1 MLDRVKTA
9 LLAASSPAALVL
21 AVGMAGPA
29 KADQIIYWTA
39 FGGQELMEA
48 DVTTGTNTV
57 LEHTP
62 GTAGYPDSLIFDS
75 HGNILYSEY
84 GVYTGTAGEVR
95 SFNPTTLAD
104 SLVVGGL
111 STQAVDLA
119 LDPSGASVLV
129 ADRGNSNLDRVTLP
143 SGPATVL
150 NGTFTGDGLNG
161 IAYDSA
167 GHLFAVN
174 EANHTLNQIDP
185 VTGAILHTFSVGGS
199 GYLDGMGFDTVT
211 GNLFIANGGCLEE
224 MTTTGTDLGCKGSF
238 SSIDG
243 VESTDNGDIL
253 VADVGGGD
261 IGDYNLTTGVS
272 KSLISTPGLDDIAPV
287 AGLGAPPPTAPEPAS
302 LTLLGSALIGLGFFR
317 RRKRA

>member
-1 MLDRVKTA
+1 MLSRIIKGT
-9 LLAASSPAALVL
+9 LLAASSTVAL
-21 AVGMAGPA
+21 GMAGPA
-29 KADQIIYWTA
+29 QADEIIYWTA
-39 FGGQELMEA
+39 FSGQKLMQA
-48 DVTTGTNTV
+48 DVTTGINTL
-57 LEHTP
+57 LENTP
-62 GTAGYPDSLIFDS
+62 STAGYPDSLVFDT

-95 SFNPTTLAD
+95 SFNPTTHAD

-129 ADRGNSNLDRVTLP
+129 SDRGNSTLSRVTLP
-143 SGPATVL
+143 SGPATAL
-150 NGTFTGDGLNG
+150 NTSFTGDGLNG

-167 GHLFAVN
+167 GHLFALN
-174 EANHTLNQIDP
+174 QANRTLNQIDP
-185 VTGAILHTFSVGGS
+185 VTGAILHSYSVGGS

-211 GNLFIANGGCLEE
+211 GNLFIANGSCLEE

-261 IGDYNLTTGVS
+261 IGDYNIASGTS

-287 AGLGAPPPTAPEPAS
+287 AGLGAPPAAPEPTS
-302 LTLLGSALIGLGFFR
+302 LALLGSALAGLGLAR
-317 RRKRA
+317 RRRRAV